1 MPKLLLFVPCE
12 KAILAQ
18 DNSVSLIN
26 ILETF
31 TVTLPEEV
39 KSKLP
44 APLKAPM
51 NWVVV
56 VLWERVPG
64 DESKSY
70 EQILRFVLPDGQ
82 IAFEGVERFEMS
94 QRFMRNIAAIEGV
107 PAGQAGDCRLSLSLR
122 EISAQDRLEP
132 IADFPLIVV
141 HQ

>member
-1 MPKLLLFVPCE
+1 MPRLLLFIPCE

-26 ILETF
+26 LLETL
-31 TVTLPEEV
+31 TVTLPGDV

-51 NWVVV
+51 NWMVFA
-56 VLWERVPG
+56 LWEQVPG
-64 DESKSY
+64 DENKSY

-82 IAFEGVERFEMS
+82 IAFEGVEKFEMT
-94 QRFMRNIAAIEGV
+94 QRFIRNIAAIDGV

-122 EISAQDRLEP
+122 EASAQGRPEL
-132 IADFPLIVV
+132 IAEFPLIVV